1 MFDLFGES
9 VSVPLS
15 KIDLPLSTISD
26 HEQLLWEVEML
37 GISLSSKNP
46 LNLLINK
53 ADSEM
58 IVFLNQISDIPQGK
72 KVNLAG
78 QISSV
83 IHRRTKNDKP
93 FLIVSLALLD
103 GSIDVFVW
111 EELMSESMSF
121 WTVGNLVNILGTLKF
136 RNEDVT
142 LHATFVS
149 RYNLEDDSSSSL
161 EDNDFVSVEP
171 LFEPT
176 INPETILGVNT
187 IKGIGKQNGNHL
199 SKIEDK
205 QEMKKLNITL
215 IETDSVKN
223 DEDRFNEVKDLLLG
237 HNGDD
242 EVILKIISGQ
252 EIIKMSWPMMK
263 INISDNLKNNL
274 ENILGDKGSIKV
286 ENIN

>member
-1 MFDLFGES
+1 M
-9 VSVPLS
+9 
-15 KIDLPLSTISD
+15 
-26 HEQLLWEVEML
+26 
-37 GISLSSKNP
+37 
-46 LNLLINK
+46 
-53 ADSEM
+53 
-58 IVFLNQISDIPQGK
+58 
-72 KVNLAG
+72 NLAG

-187 IKGIGKQNGNHL
+187 IKGIGKQNGNHFPDFQQ
-199 SKIEDK
+199 SFKT
-205 QEMKKLNITL
+205 QL
-215 IETDSVKN
+215 IMLTH
-223 DEDRFNEVKDLLLG
+223 F
-237 HNGDD
+237 
-242 EVILKIISGQ
+242 I
-252 EIIKMSWPMMK
+252 
-263 INISDNLKNNL
+263 
-274 ENILGDKGSIKV
+274 
-286 ENIN
+286 

>member
-1 MFDLFGES
+1 MKFDCL
-9 VSVPLS
+9 VWYS
-15 KIDLPLSTISD
+15 K
-26 HEQLLWEVEML
+26 
-37 GISLSSKNP
+37 
-46 LNLLINK
+46 
-53 ADSEM
+53 
-58 IVFLNQISDIPQGK
+58 
-72 KVNLAG
+72 
-78 QISSV
+78 
-83 IHRRTKNDKP
+83 
-93 FLIVSLALLD
+93 LALPP
-103 GSIDVFVW
+103 
-111 EELMSESMSF
+111 
-121 WTVGNLVNILGTLKF
+121 
-136 RNEDVT
+136 
-142 LHATFVS
+142 
-149 RYNLEDDSSSSL
+149 